1 MGQHYAPQAYL
12 RPFQALEA
20 PGMVWTYPRD
30 GDPRLV
36 PIKNVA
42 QATGFY
48 EPDQE
53 SDLHTYI
60 EAPTNPILAKLRRGE
75 TINREERERV
85 AIYVAT
91 MVSRVPRQRERGE
104 ALIAEAQ
111 GETLARARKAL
122 RIRAALH
129 GTPPERLEKWLDN
142 VSIVERQWSVETP
155 ASVIEEV
162 RSPWPHEIVIR
173 LIYGMQWR
181 VVVADPPEMFIT
193 SDNPAFFFESI
204 GMAKDHAE
212 VSFPLSPTS
221 CLHCC
226 HQPIPGG
233 GDLAFMP
240 FNRELVREMNRRTAS
255 AATSIVMAHERHAWP
270 LKLLRKQNLYL
281 SRINWTN

>member
-1 MGQHYAPQAYL
+1 MGQHYTPQAYL
-12 RPFQALEA
+12 RPFQAPEA
-20 PGMVWTYPRD
+20 CGMIWTYPRD
-30 GDPRLV
+30 DEPRLV

-42 QATGFY
+42 QASGFY

-60 EAPTNPILAKLRRGE
+60 EAPANPILDKLRRGE
-75 TINREERERV
+75 MISREERERV

-91 MVSRVPRQRERGE
+91 MVSRVPRQRERGK
-104 ALIAEAQ
+104 ALIPEAQ
-111 GETLARARKAL
+111 GETLTQARKAL
-122 RIRAALH
+122 RVRAALH
-129 GTPPERLEKWLDN
+129 GTPPEQLRKWLDN
-142 VSIVERQWSVETP
+142 VSIVEKQWSVETP

-181 VVVADPPEMFIT
+181 VIVAEQPEMFIT

-204 GMAKDHAE
+204 GMAKDQAE

-221 CLHCC
+221 CFHCC
-226 HQPIPGG
+226 HQRIPGG

-240 FNRELVREMNRRTAS
+240 FSGELVREMNRRTAS
-255 AATSIVMAHERHAWP
+255 AATSIVMAHRKESWP
-270 LKLLRKQNLYL
+270 TKLLQRKPDLHGIDW
-281 SRINWTN
+281 SR